1 LLLGDFG
8 ATKDEASLQGNS
20 EQTGLYSKFFA
31 DADARAGNFGPKS
44 DVYAFALCAYFILH
58 GEPLFN
64 EQNENA
70 YDNNSAKNEK
80 GRLTWNMLKT
90 TINNCLKD
98 DPNERPDFKEIEGE
112 VLNLTIWELCRK
124 RTE

>member
-1 LLLGDFG
+1 MVSHSINLLLGDFG

-70 YDNNSAKNEK
+70 YEK
-80 GRLTWNMLKT
+80 RERAPDMEHAE
-90 TINNCLKD
+90 D
-98 DPNERPDFKEIEGE
+98 DHQQLPQG
-112 VLNLTIWELCRK
+112 
-124 RTE
+124 